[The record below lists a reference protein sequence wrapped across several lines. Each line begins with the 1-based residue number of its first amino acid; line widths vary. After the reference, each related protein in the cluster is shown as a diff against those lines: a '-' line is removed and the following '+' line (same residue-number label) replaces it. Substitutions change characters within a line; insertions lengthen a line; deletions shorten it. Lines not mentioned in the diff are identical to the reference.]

1 MPSVF
6 DHLGHFIWA
15 LSSNQRWA
23 ENSNQILSKEALPN
37 QEGEIYEV
45 CCCIPDICHF
55 FYTGKI
61 FGE

>member
-23 ENSNQILSKEALPN
+23 ENSNQILSKESLPN

-45 CCCIPDICHF
+45 CC
-55 FYTGKI
+55 
-61 FGE
+61 